1 MALMFITHNLAV
13 ARLLCDELIVL
24 RQGKV
29 VEQGRL
35 VEVFDRPQADYTR
48 ELLASAARGARTA

>member
-24 RQGKV
+24 RQGRV

-35 VEVFDRPQADYTR
+35 LEVFDRPQADYTR
-48 ELLASAARGARTA
+48 ELLANAALGARTA